1 MEQNLF
7 LKYGLRALGYKT
19 YKELADVPE
28 DFLAPNASCMPKPTT
43 EPSTNPDDRIH
54 NIEIEISSDESG
66 DEYESDDSELSF

>member
-19 YKELADVPE
+19 YKELAEVPQ
-28 DFLAPNASCMPKPTT
+28 DFVAINASRVPKPTT

-54 NIEIEISSDESG
+54 NIEI
-66 DEYESDDSELSF
+66 